1 MATIGHYYIFSCS
14 SAAKDLAV
22 DVQRLAIL
30 SGIKALPHLLDNEK
44 TTNLNES
51 SSTNSSELYRVSDS
65 SMANLLNALALATG
79 DAFLGFAKPK
89 VPFRYFQLLLQ
100 SLYYCKDI
108 EAAICTLVTGLELT
122 GCDLR
127 LVKNKYSFSLQLSH
141 HHQDPNHFLTE
152 YLLVFIHRL
161 LSWLTAKPL
170 VMDEIAINY
179 TPVNYR
185 QEFTLLF
192 RSPVLFDQPDN
203 SLTFDNK
210 YLALPVLREQTE
222 FQEVISQFP
231 LIVLRFPGDETQL
244 NRLVYQ
250 KLTTHFLREQTF
262 CTATT
267 IANELNM
274 STATLRRKL
283 ASLLTSFSQIKVDI
297 RKEQAIILLK
307 QPTKT
312 IEDIANALDYSEARA
327 FSRVFKQWTG
337 LTPSQYRQLMP
348 I

>member
-1 MATIGHYYIFSCS
+1 MATIGHYYILSCS

-22 DVQRLAIL
+22 DVQRLATL
-30 SGIKALPHLLDNEK
+30 SGIKALPHSVDYEK
-44 TTNLNES
+44 TTNLNER
-51 SSTNSSELYRVSDS
+51 YRVSDS
-65 SMANLLNALALATG
+65 SMANLLNALALATD
-79 DAFLGFAKPK
+79 DAFLGFAHPK
-89 VPFRYFQLLLQ
+89 VPLRYFQLLLQ

-108 EAAICTLVTGLELT
+108 EAVIYTLITGLKLT
-122 GCDLR
+122 GCNLT
-127 LVKNKYSFSLQLSH
+127 LVKKKSNFSLQLSH
-141 HHQDPNHFLTE
+141 RHHDPNNFLTE
-152 YLLVFIHRL
+152 YLLVFIHRI
-161 LSWLTAKPL
+161 LSWLTAKSL
-170 VMDEIAINY
+170 IMEKIAINY
-179 TPVNYR
+179 TPVNYL

-192 RSPVLFDQPDN
+192 RSPVLFDQSGN
-203 SLTFDNK
+203 SLTFDNE
-210 YLALPVLREQTE
+210 YLALPVLREKTE

-250 KLTTHFLREQTF
+250 KLTAHFLREQTF

-297 RKEQAIILLK
+297 RKEQAILLLK
-307 QPTKT
+307 QTTKT
-312 IEDIANALDYSEARA
+312 IEDIANFLDYSEARA

-337 LTPSQYRQLMP
+337 LTPSQYRKLMP

>member
-1 MATIGHYYIFSCS
+1 
-14 SAAKDLAV
+14 
-22 DVQRLAIL
+22 
-30 SGIKALPHLLDNEK
+30 
-44 TTNLNES
+44 
-51 SSTNSSELYRVSDS
+51 
-65 SMANLLNALALATG
+65 
-79 DAFLGFAKPK
+79 
-89 VPFRYFQLLLQ
+89 
-100 SLYYCKDI
+100 
-108 EAAICTLVTGLELT
+108 
-122 GCDLR
+122 
-127 LVKNKYSFSLQLSH
+127 
-141 HHQDPNHFLTE
+141 
-152 YLLVFIHRL
+152 
-161 LSWLTAKPL
+161 
-170 VMDEIAINY
+170 
-179 TPVNYR
+179 
-185 QEFTLLF
+185 
-192 RSPVLFDQPDN
+192 
-203 SLTFDNK
+203 
-210 YLALPVLREQTE
+210 
-222 FQEVISQFP
+222 
-231 LIVLRFPGDETQL
+231 LRFPGDETQL

-337 LTPSQYRQLMP
+337 LTPSQYRQLMS